1 MNKII
6 EFNILPFASLN
17 VPMNQSSINLSIGTL
32 NHRTKSMAVKQIQ
45 NTESLF
51 LIFLFLI

>member
-17 VPMNQSSINLSIGTL
+17 VPMNQSSINLSIVTL

-45 NTESLF
+45 NIESLF